1 MSCLSIT
8 ELPLSEQAELELAY
22 AQRLVDR
29 INNLLR
35 ADPSTPPRSF
45 GQKLPAAS
53 PSSRSAGRPLFPAT
67 NGDIHAPA

>member
-29 INNLLR
+29 INAMLR
-35 ADPSTPPRSF
+35 ADPSTPPHSV
-45 GQKLPAAS
+45 GQALSAAS
-53 PSSRSAGRPLFPAT
+53 PAPRPAGRPLFSAT
-67 NGDIHAPA
+67 NGDTHAPA